1 MSLPRLR
8 HTFIITE
15 ERMKEEEEGGGVDEF
30 IRIFA
35 HSPWFSRRST

>member
-15 ERMKEEEEGGGVDEF
+15 ERMKEEEEGGVDEF